1 MSQCAD
7 MFLHV
12 LILQDL
18 NAAIQSDTIII
29 HEE

>member
-1 MSQCAD
+1 MLQCPD
-7 MFLHV
+7 MVLHV
-12 LILQDL
+12 LILRDL